1 MKTRLLLMAGA
12 AGLLCSAA
20 TAAQAAQ
27 GRSAAAPPAAASAA
41 ASAPSAINP
50 ALMAANPRP
59 PGPPTTLKPGKRV
72 NRIIEMWL
80 KGQPVYYATSS
91 GGGYEDGKRMAAT
104 KADYIA
110 YDMEHAP
117 LDFRQLHDFMRGLKD
132 AGPTRTGHVTPAV
145 IVTLPI
151 AGTPDAVRA
160 NTWMIQQALAQGI
173 HGLLLCNAE
182 SAEAARLMVEAARY
196 PFDPAVPGLGIG
208 TRGNGSQG
216 QASPLWGMTS
226 DEYFKS
232 ADVWP
237 INPNGEI
244 LLGVKI
250 ENPRADAAMSSIFNV
265 PGISF
270 AEWGPGDHG
279 FNVMGPPG
287 SGSNNDPRM
296 VAIRANVLAETKA
309 KGLKFLNACNEET
322 VIDQL
327 KDGTMICTGGDSP
340 AADKGRAFTKR
351 TDPW

>member
-1 MKTRLLLMAGA
+1 MKTTLL
-12 AGLLCSAA
+12 
-20 TAAQAAQ
+20 
-27 GRSAAAPPAAASAA
+27 AAASAA
-41 ASAPSAINP
+41 AFVLSAAVVQAAPAPAPAAPAAAVNP
-50 ALMAANPRP
+50 ALLAPSPRP

-72 NRIIEMWL
+72 NRVIEMWL
-80 KGQPVYYATSS
+80 KGQPVYYATC
-91 GGGYEDGKRMAAT
+91 GGCGYEDGKRMAAT

-117 LDFRQLHDFMRGLKD
+117 LDFRRLREFMQGLKD

-151 AGTPDAVRA
+151 AGTADAVRA

-173 HGLLLCNAE
+173 HGILLCNAE
-182 SAEAARLMVEAARY
+182 SAEAAKLMVEASRY
-196 PFDPAVPGLGIG
+196 PFDPMVPGLSIG

-216 QASPLWGMTS
+216 QASPMWGMTS
-226 DEYFKS
+226 EEYFKS

-237 INPNGEI
+237 LNPNGEI

-250 ENPRADAAMSSIFNV
+250 ENPRSDAVLSSIFNV

-279 FNVMGPPG
+279 FNVLGPPG
-287 SGSNNDPRM
+287 SGSTSDPRM
-296 VAIRANVLAETKA
+296 VAIRANVLAEA
-309 KGLKFLNACNEET
+309 KKRNIKFLNACNEND
-322 VIDQL
+322 VIQQIQ
-327 KDGTMICTGGDSP
+327 DGTMICTGGETA
-340 AADKGRAFTKR
+340 AADKGRAYTKR